1 MPKRLESHLRVEVM
15 VVGEHLLGE
24 LGVRRNWIR
33 NCGRWNWCVC
43 VGGGNGWMVDNK
55 KKLSYI
61 KNKTK
66 TKANKKTMKSN
77 QNSNSN

>member
-1 MPKRLESHLRVEVM
+1 MLKRFEFYLRVEVM
-15 VVGEHLLGE
+15 VVGEYLFGE

-55 KKLSYI
+55 KKFFYI
-61 KNKTK
+61 KNKIK
-66 TKANKKTMKSN
+66 IKVNKKIMKLN
-77 QNSNSN
+77 